1 MMRSLFSGI
10 SGLRNHQTRM
20 DVIGN
25 NIANVNT
32 VGFKASRVNFQD
44 MLNQTIQGASSGQGN
59 LGGTN
64 PIQVGLGMGLASIDT
79 LFTDGST
86 QPTGKQTDLAISGS
100 GFFVLSDGMNQIYT
114 RAGNFDF
121 DNQGNYLVPGSGYK
135 VMGWAGVGGNIDT
148 NQPVTPIKIPVGSSM
163 AAKPSTS
170 ITYANNLSGDTTT
183 PVDTAVPAAITVYD
197 SKGVAHKVSGTF
209 TKLAPDAAAIPP
221 IPNNAWSF
229 SPGTK
234 TDTGFDIGPYTAPA
248 TSVSYILT
256 FSNDGSFTG
265 VTPQVMPA
273 TNPPTATP
281 FSFSP
286 VGANPVSITPD
297 FASLTQFG
305 GESTAQAVD
314 RDGYAAGTL
323 EQTTIDGTGTII
335 GKFSNGQ
342 TQKLAQVCLATFNNP
357 AGLTKVGDNMYI
369 KSNNSGEAQ
378 VGVSGTGG
386 RGGFNPGSLEMSNV
400 DLAQEFS
407 NMIITQRGFQANSK
421 IITVTDEMLQDLT
434 NLKR

>member
-1 MMRSLFSGI
+1 MMRSLFAGI

-64 PIQVGLGMGLASIDT
+64 PMQVGLGMGLASIDT

-114 RAGNFDF
+114 RSGAFDF
-121 DNQGNYLVPGSGYK
+121 DNQGNFLVPGSGYK
-135 VMGWAGVGGNIDT
+135 VMGWKGTEGNIDT
-148 NQPVTPIKIPVGSSM
+148 NQPVTPIQIPVGSSM

-170 ITYANNLSGDTTT
+170 ITYANNLSGDAATGTT
-183 PVDTAVPAAITVYD
+183 VPASITVYD
-197 SKGVAHKVSGTF
+197 SKGNTHKIAGVFTKTATANQWTFSSGTQ
-209 TKLAPDAAAIPP
+209 TADTPP
-221 IPNNAWSF
+221 ITITG
-229 SPGTK
+229 GT
-234 TDTGFDIGPYTAPA
+234 YTINFN
-248 TSVSYILT
+248 T
-256 FSNDGSFTG
+256 DGSFDSATPATAFTFDPAG
-265 VTPQVMPA
+265 AATVSVTPNF
-273 TNPPTATP
+273 T
-281 FSFSP
+281 
-286 VGANPVSITPD
+286 G
-297 FASLTQFG
+297 LTQYG

-342 TQKLAQVCLATFNNP
+342 TQKLAQVCLSTFNNP

-369 KSNNSGEAQ
+369 KSNNSGEPQ
-378 VGVSGTGG
+378 VGPSGSGG

-421 IITVTDEMLQDLT
+421 IITVTDEMLQDLA

>member
-32 VGFKASRVNFQD
+32 VGFKSSRVNFQD

-183 PVDTAVPAAITVYD
+183 PVGETVPAAITVYD
-197 SKGVAHKVSGTF
+197 SKGVAHKISGEF
-209 TKLAPDAAAIPP
+209 TKTATD
-221 IPNNAWSF
+221 NTWSF
-229 SPGTK
+229 TPGAT
-234 TDTGFDIGPYTAPA
+234 TDTP
-248 TSVSYILT
+248 
-256 FSNDGSFTG
+256 
-265 VTPQVMPA
+265 
-273 TNPPTATP
+273 
-281 FSFSP
+281 
-286 VGANPVSITPD
+286 
-297 FASLTQFG
+297 
-305 GESTAQAVD
+305 
-314 RDGYAAGTL
+314 
-323 EQTTIDGTGTII
+323 
-335 GKFSNGQ
+335 GKH
-342 TQKLAQVCLATFNNP
+342 KA
-357 AGLTKVGDNMYI
+357 
-369 KSNNSGEAQ
+369 
-378 VGVSGTGG
+378 
-386 RGGFNPGSLEMSNV
+386 
-400 DLAQEFS
+400 
-407 NMIITQRGFQANSK
+407 
-421 IITVTDEMLQDLT
+421 
-434 NLKR
+434 

>member
-86 QPTGKQTDLAISGS
+86 QPTGKQTDLAISGA
-100 GFFVLSDGMNQIYT
+100 GFFVLFDGLNKVYT

-121 DNQGNYLVPGSGYK
+121 DNQGNYLVPGTGYK
-135 VMGWAGVGGNIDT
+135 VMGYMADANGVIDPKQEA
-148 NQPVTPIKIPVGSSM
+148 QPITIPVGSSM
-163 AAKPSTS
+163 AAKPSTK
-170 ITYANNLSGDTTT
+170 IVYANNLSGDAANGTT
-183 PVDTAVPAAITVYD
+183 VPASITVYD
-197 SKGVAHKVSGTF
+197 SKGAAHKVSGSFVKQATPDNTWTF
-209 TKLAPDAAAIPP
+209 T
-221 IPNNAWSF
+221 
-229 SPGTK
+229 
-234 TDTGFDIGPYTAPA
+234 
-248 TSVSYILT
+248 V
-256 FSNDGSFTG
+256 TG
-265 VTPQVMPA
+265 VTAPDNTTEAVTPSPAVYTLTFDNEGKFSSVNPA
-273 TNPPTATP
+273 TGFTFTPAGTAA
-281 FSFSP
+281 
-286 VGANPVSITPD
+286 GAANVTITPNFD
-297 FASLTQFG
+297 NLTQFA
-305 GESTAQAVD
+305 GESTVQAVD
-314 RDGYAAGTL
+314 RDGYPSGTL

-342 TQKLAQVCLATFNNP
+342 TQSLAQVCLAIFNNP

-369 KSNNSGEAQ
+369 KSNNSGEEQ
-378 VGVSGTGG
+378 IGISGSGG
-386 RGGFNPGSLEMSNV
+386 RGGFIPGSLEMSNV

-421 IITVTDEMLQDLT
+421 IITATDEMLQDLT

>member
-183 PVDTAVPAAITVYD
+183 PVGTTVPAAITVYD

-209 TKLAPDAAAIPP
+209 TKLAPDAAAVPP
-221 IPNNAWSF
+221 IPDNAWSF
-229 SPGTK
+229 SPGAA
-234 TDTGFDIGPYTAPA
+234 TDTGYAITGGPYTIAFNTDGTFNNA
-248 TSVSYILT
+248 TPTTAFT
-256 FSNDGSFTG
+256 FSPD
-265 VTPQVMPA
+265 
-273 TNPPTATP
+273 
-281 FSFSP
+281 
-286 VGANPVSITPD
+286 GANAVSITPQFD
-297 FASLTQFG
+297 TLTQFG